1 MAPETQAEECESA
14 VGQINQNGRKAI
26 YFDQGKKE
34 KYDDQQPLRNCPEF
48 SKEPVHS
55 HWVMVYVKTIS
66 WQFMNA
72 FRHLN
77 LL

>member
-1 MAPETQAEECESA
+1 MTPETQAEECKPA
-14 VGQINQNGRKAI
+14 VGQINQNGRETI

-34 KYDDQQPLRNCPEF
+34 KNYYQQPLSEGSVF
-48 SKEPVHS
+48 SKEPACG
-55 HWVMVYVKTIS
+55 HWIMVYAKTIF